1 MILLLSFRRQHDQ
14 LRLLINRVLR
24 PALSQELNDDTNS
37 QNTNSLT
44 NGQRNNQVE
53 ISTGLDVADANAI
66 EVS

>member
-1 MILLLSFRRQHDQ
+1 LILLLSFRRQHDQ